1 MGVDT
6 QEGEKDSC
14 RLVRWRDRGGNDV
27 QQVRVIKDR
36 YLLTSKSLLRKWKEQ
51 FEELMNERMGKDG
64 ELGSA
69 ED

>member
-1 MGVDT
+1 MGLDT

-14 RLVRWRDRGGNDV
+14 RLVRRRARGGNDV

>member
-14 RLVRWRDRGGNDV
+14 RLVRRRDRGGNDV

-64 ELGSA
+64 ELRSA

>member
-6 QEGEKDSC
+6 QEGEKDLC
-14 RLVRWRDRGGNDV
+14 RLVRRRDRGGNDV

>member
-14 RLVRWRDRGGNDV
+14 RLVRGRDRGGNDV